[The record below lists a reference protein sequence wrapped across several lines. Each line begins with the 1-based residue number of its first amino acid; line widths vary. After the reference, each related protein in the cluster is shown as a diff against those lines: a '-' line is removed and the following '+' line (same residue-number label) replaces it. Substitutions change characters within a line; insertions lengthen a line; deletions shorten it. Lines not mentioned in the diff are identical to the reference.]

1 MSLPADLLYTTEH
14 EWIRVDDRQVT
25 IGITE
30 HAQESL
36 GDVVYLELPREGES
50 VTKDDPFGVI
60 ESVKAVSDLYSPVN
74 GSVIEVNEPLTNTPE
89 VINDDPYGEAWMLK
103 VEIKGAEE
111 LDGLFTP
118 EEYKQYLEEEK

>member
-1 MSLPADLLYTTEH
+1 MNLPADLLYTTEH
-14 EWIRVDDRQVT
+14 EWIKVDDRQVT

-30 HAQESL
+30 HAQNSL

-50 VTKDDPFGVI
+50 VTKGDPFGVI
-60 ESVKAVSDLYSPVN
+60 ESVKAVSDLFSPVN

-89 VINDDPYGEAWMLK
+89 VINADPYGEAWMLK
-103 VEIKGAEE
+103 VEINGPED

-118 EEYKQYLEEEK
+118 EEYQRYMEEEK

>member
-1 MSLPADLLYTTEH
+1 MSLPADLLYTAEH
-14 EWIRVDDRQVT
+14 EWIKVDDRQVT

-30 HAQESL
+30 HAQDSL

-50 VTKDDPFGVI
+50 VTKGDPFGVI
-60 ESVKAVSDLYSPVN
+60 ESVKAVSDLFSPVN
-74 GSVIEVNEPLTNTPE
+74 GNVVEVNEPLTNTPE

-103 VEIKGAEE
+103 VEIKGPED

-118 EEYKQYLEEEK
+118 EEYQRYMEEEI